1 MNLSAPRLGF
11 LVASLVLVADQ
22 FTKWWMLVEVMKPP
36 RVIPLA
42 PFLNIVLVMNPG
54 VSFGMLGSAP
64 QWVGWVLVVFAL
76 AIVAALSIWLRGV
89 TERLLAAGLGLV
101 VGGAVGNVVDR
112 VRFGAVVD
120 FLDFYLAG
128 WHWPA
133 FNLADSSIF
142 LGVAILVFDGLFR
155 ERVRSKNKANR
166 KKTG

>member
-11 LVASLVLVADQ
+11 LVASLVLLADQ
-22 FTKWWMLVEVMKPP
+22 FTKWWMLVDVMNPP
-36 RVIPLA
+36 RVMPLA

-54 VSFGMLGSAP
+54 VSFGILGSAP

-76 AIVAALSIWLRGV
+76 AIVAALSIWLRSV

-120 FLDFYLAG
+120 FLDLHWGDF
-128 WHWPA
+128 HWPA
-133 FNLADSSIF
+133 FNVADSAITV
-142 LGVAILVFDGLFR
+142 GVVLLILDAL
-155 ERVRSKNKANR
+155 
-166 KKTG
+166 KTRPDSP